1 MYPVGTY
8 TRHLMEWDNIRIF
21 LALVRG
27 GSVRAAAARAGI
39 SHATV
44 SRRVD
49 AFEIRM
55 GVKLFDRLPN
65 GFSLTAAGEDL
76 LQAAENIEAEIHSV
90 QRRLVGQDRRLA
102 GGIRVTMVD
111 IFATHLL
118 MAALTE
124 FAELYPDIELEV
136 LIAYETLDLSRRE
149 ADIAVRLVKNPPDH
163 LIGRRLGTVSNA
175 AYATQAYL
183 DNHDLVDPT
192 SACWIGF
199 GLPKPFPKWVKQS
212 DYPHLPARGV
222 FDSVLLQLQAARCG
236 MGIAN
241 LPCFLGDP
249 DPDLVRLP
257 PAKPRPGY
265 DLWLLRHRDTRSTAR
280 LRVFSEFIADT
291 VTRYRPLLEGAAT
304 KIGHTTN

>member
-1 MYPVGTY
+1 
-8 TRHLMEWDNIRIF
+8 MEWDNIRIF

-44 SRRVD
+44 SRRVE
-49 AFEIRM
+49 AFETRM
-55 GVKLFDRLPN
+55 GVKLFDRLPS

-76 LQAAENIEAEIHSV
+76 LEAAENIEAEIHSV
-90 QRRLVGQDRRLA
+90 QRRLVGQDRKLA

-111 IFATHLL
+111 IVATHLL

-124 FAELYPDIELEV
+124 FSVQYPDIDLEV
-136 LIAYETLDLSRRE
+136 IIGYETLDLSKRE
-149 ADIAVRLVKNPPDH
+149 ADVAVRFVKKPPDH

-175 AYATQAYL
+175 AYATQSYL
-183 DNHDLVDPT
+183 DNHDLADPA
-192 SACWIGF
+192 SACWIGY
-199 GLPKPFPKWVKQS
+199 GLPQPFPKWVRQS

-222 FDSVLLQLQAARCG
+222 FDSMLLQLQAARYG
-236 MGIAN
+236 MGIAS

-249 DPDLVRLP
+249 EPDLVRLSS
-257 PAKPRPGY
+257 AKPKPCH

-291 VTRYRPLLEGAAT
+291 VTRSRPLLEGVLTCMDPPLVDLHAS
-304 KIGHTTN
+304 